1 VGRER
6 AVKPHDVILY
16 PLMTER
22 SVNMIENEN
31 KLVFIVNRKANKHDV
46 AAAVRAL
53 YGVQTESVRTLITR
67 EGTKKAFVRL
77 KEGEDASDLA
87 IRLGIL

>member
-1 VGRER
+1 MESH
-6 AVKPHDVILY
+6 AIIKY

-31 KLVFIVNRKANKHDV
+31 KLVFMVDRRANKLQI
-46 AAAVRAL
+46 ATAIMEL
-53 YGVQTESVRTLITR
+53 YEVETETVNTLITR
-67 EGTKKAFVRL
+67 KGEKKAFVKL
-77 KEGEDASDLA
+77 TDEYDASDVA

>member
-1 VGRER
+1 MD
-6 AVKPHDVILY
+6 PHDIIIF

-31 KLVFIVNRKANKHDV
+31 KLVFICDRRANKLQI
-46 AAAVRAL
+46 AAAIKEL
-53 YGVQTESVRTLITR
+53 YEVEAEDINTLITR
-67 EGTKKAFVRL
+67 KGTKKAFVKL
-77 KEGEDASDLA
+77 KDEYDASDVA

>member
-1 VGRER
+1 LN
-6 AVKPHDVILY
+6 PHKIIKY

-31 KLVFIVNRKANKHDV
+31 KLVFIVDRRSNKHQI
-46 AAAVRAL
+46 AHAVKAL
-53 YGVQTESVRTLITR
+53 YEVEAESVRTLITR
-67 EGTKKAFVRL
+67 KGEKKAFIKL
-77 KEGEDASDLA
+77 KPGYDASDVA

>member
-1 VGRER
+1 MNAHRV
-6 AVKPHDVILY
+6 VKY

-31 KLVFIVNRKANKHDV
+31 KLVFMVDRGATKHMIADAIKELYEVEAETVN
-46 AAAVRAL
+46 
-53 YGVQTESVRTLITR
+53 TLITKKG
-67 EGTKKAFVRL
+67 EKKAFIKL
-77 KEGEDASDLA
+77 KDEYDASDVA